1 MNNNAEMEERL
12 WQWIDGQCNA
22 AEAQQ
27 LQQLVQH
34 NESWRALHAELLALH
49 SSLQQDA
56 ELMQPS
62 MRFTKN
68 VMEQIALLSIQTT
81 AKKYLN
87 KKIIYTVA
95 GVFVTMLALVLA
107 AAFSSVNWKGGES
120 SLQLPVQNFS
130 TTDWGQWLGGQFGT
144 IASVLFAVAAL
155 ALLDQYLRPKLLQ
168 KK

>member
-1 MNNNAEMEERL
+1 MNNNAKMEERL

-27 LQQLVQH
+27 LQQLVQQ
-34 NESWRALHAELLALH
+34 NDSWRALHAELLALH
-49 SSLQQDA
+49 SSLQHDA
-56 ELMQPS
+56 ELLQPS

-107 AAFSSVNWKGGES
+107 AAFSSVNWKGGAS